1 MSTMVGAPRTPA
13 CRRADRDR
21 EAHGDSR
28 TGTMGRCPCPSPAER
43 DSGDQACPSAT
54 REPSRRP
61 AARTSRPR
69 RLQSRRHDRRSGVPV
84 ADRTCPHWPN
94 SASRQAAGSSMRKT
108 YSAIL
113 FAGRGAAESVSS
125 SAVLDHDHA
134 ETIVSE
140 GTVQPDCRSDQRV
153 RAKRPA
159 SHGQRPAR
167 PAPSGRTPARGPSGG
182 NTWTEPFHGRFN
194 PSSSA
199 PNPAVACSSFCAV
212 SDERG
217 PGRWPAVTPPRSSGG
232 AGSS

>member
-21 EAHGDSR
+21 EAHGTAVRGQWD
-28 TGTMGRCPCPSPAER
+28 
-43 DSGDQACPSAT
+43 
-54 REPSRRP
+54 
-61 AARTSRPR
+61 AARVHRPQNVTAGTKPVPPPRGNRLGVRPR
-69 RLQSRRHDRRSGVPV
+69 GPAGRDGYKVDAMIGAPV
-84 ADRTCPHWPN
+84 YPLANRTCPHWPN

-167 PAPSGRTPARGPSGG
+167 PAPSGRTPARGPVGE
-182 NTWTEPFHGRFN
+182 THG
-194 PSSSA
+194 PSPST
-199 PNPAVACSSFCAV
+199 VAST
-212 SDERG
+212 R
-217 PGRWPAVTPPRSSGG
+217 PRRHQTKRWPAAPSAPSPTS
-232 AGSS
+232 AGPDDGRP